1 MIVDTDTYMSASP
14 RSALTSPS
22 AGVQLTCIQNIMN
35 ISGTWPD
42 HMKPRKLPI
51 NTNVDTVL
59 VLKDLILL
67 ICMADKGVHG
77 YLRLILVQ

>member
-1 MIVDTDTYMSASP
+1 
-14 RSALTSPS
+14 
-22 AGVQLTCIQNIMN
+22 MN

-67 ICMADKGVHG
+67 ICMADKGSHG
-77 YLRLILVQ
+77 YLRPHTRSMIGICFEPA